1 MEFCN
6 HCHYNKPLSHF
17 YKNDKWNLNHTIS
30 SDIVLAFYSG
40 YKRTNHCINC
50 YNHPNESEC
59 PCYKSFKETHEF
71 PRRGKDEKITYH
83 KELQK
88 LIKNCPRTKQNLN
101 HALIKSVR
109 NFKLIIP
116 IFESADLFKE
126 IALDRL
132 YSSS

>member
-1 MEFCN
+1 MEICN

-17 YKNDKWNLNHTIS
+17 YKNDNWNSI
-30 SDIVLAFYSG
+30 YSG

-50 YNHPNESEC
+50 SNHPNESRC
-59 PCYKSFKETHEF
+59 PCYKSFKETHEY
-71 PRRGKDEKITYH
+71 PRTGKDEKIKYH
-83 KELQK
+83 IELQE

-109 NFKLIIP
+109 NFKPIIP
-116 IFESADLFKE
+116 LFESVDLFKE